1 MFHYILEPSLSGVC
15 GRRESLGRDFHT
27 VCATRNV
34 SEVPTRDKHEKI
46 GPTLVFGECADD
58 DAMLNMLRK
67 VLEEQFPDGGSADLS
82 RVQSLSS
89 DPAFAGSRSMAATSW
104 AAMNSQHEAYHVD
117 EL

>member
-1 MFHYILEPSLSGVC
+1 MSHPC
-15 GRRESLGRDFHT
+15 RESVEDENLWEETFI
-27 VCATRNV
+27 CATRNV